1 MSNTPNFARYERRQ
15 PGGRWEETT
24 AEFNFQLEGKRIERE
39 FRSVNVAGVTGP
51 VSRLLI
57 EQE

>member
-1 MSNTPNFARYERRQ
+1 MRR
-15 PGGRWEETT
+15 PGGRWEKTE
-24 AEFNFQLEGKRIERE
+24 ADFELKLEGLRVERE
-39 FRSVNVAGVTGP
+39 FRSVNVAGAAGP